1 YCTFIFILLLVV
13 VVLFYFFF
21 FFSSRRRHTRWPRD
35 WSSDVCSF
43 TPGEACCSWS
53 ADADNCSITCIG
65 SMMAGIGPCWS
76 GWGSVSNQPPASALA
91 RLGCLR
97 SLDPET
103 LDGRAQPRRAAEV
116 RSAGAGAGLPTQVS
130 YS

>member
-1 YCTFIFILLLVV
+1 MIRRPPRST
-13 VVLFYFFF
+13 LFPYTTLFR
-21 FFSSRRRHTRWPRD
+21 SCIERII
-35 WSSDVCSF
+35 

-76 GWGSVSNQPPASALA
+76 GWGSGSNQPPASALA

-116 RSAGAGAGLPTQVS
+116 RSAGAGAGVPKQVS
-130 YS
+130 YRNEHLVMSAEVVAEA